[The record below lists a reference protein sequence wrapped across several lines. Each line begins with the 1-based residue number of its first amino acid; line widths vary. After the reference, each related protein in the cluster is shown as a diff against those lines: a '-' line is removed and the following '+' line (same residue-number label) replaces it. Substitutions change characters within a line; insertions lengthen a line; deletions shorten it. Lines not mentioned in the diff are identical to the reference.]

1 LSESLKQHWE
11 NVYETKDP
19 TRVSWHQGVPV
30 KSMALIRSTEIP
42 IEAPVIDVGGGA
54 STLVD
59 ILMNSQYSDI
69 SVMDISAAA
78 LAKAQERLGEAAGSV
93 TWIESEVTAF
103 EPLRRYY
110 LWHDRAVFHFLT
122 DERDV
127 RKYLDVLRT
136 ALIPRGH
143 FVLATFGP
151 EGPDRCSGL
160 GVQCYSIEKLTDLLQ
175 EDFEL
180 RTYELE
186 DHSTPT
192 GTVQQFL
199 YSWWQ
204 ARE

>member
-1 LSESLKQHWE
+1 LSEYVKQHWE
-11 NVYETKDP
+11 NVYENKDP
-19 TRVSWHQGVPV
+19 AQASWHQSVPA

-69 SVMDISAAA
+69 SVLDISTTA
-78 LAKAQERLGEAAGSV
+78 LAKGRERLGEAAGSV
-93 TWIESEVTAF
+93 TWIESDVTVF

-122 DERDV
+122 NDPDV

-136 ALIPRGH
+136 ALIPSGH

-160 GVQCYSIEKLTDLLQ
+160 PVQRYSIEQLTDLLQ
-175 EDFEL
+175 ADFEL

-186 DHSTPT
+186 DHLTPT
-192 GTVQQFL
+192 GTEQQFL

>member
-1 LSESLKQHWE
+1 MS
-11 NVYETKDP
+11 
-19 TRVSWHQGVPV
+19 
-30 KSMALIRSTEIP
+30 LIRSTGVP

-54 STLVD
+54 TTLAD
-59 ILMNSQYSDI
+59 ILLNSQYNDI
-69 SVMDISAAA
+69 SVMDISATA
-78 LAKAQERLGEAAGSV
+78 LAKAKERLGEAAASV
-93 TWIESEVTAF
+93 TWIEADVLAF

-122 DERDV
+122 DEPSVGR
-127 RKYLDVLRT
+127 YLDVLRT
-136 ALIPRGH
+136 ALIPGGH
-143 FVLATFGP
+143 FLLATFGP

-160 GVQCYSIEKLTDLLQ
+160 PVQRYSIERLTDLLQ

-180 RTYELE
+180 HAYELE

-204 ARE
+204 ARV

>member
-1 LSESLKQHWE
+1 MSESLKQHWE
-11 NVYETKDP
+11 NVYEAKDSTKA
-19 TRVSWHQGVPV
+19 SWHQGVPA
-30 KSMALIRSTEIP
+30 KSMALIRSTGVP
-42 IEAPVIDVGGGA
+42 VEAPIIDVGGGA

-59 ILMNSQYSDI
+59 ILLNSQYSDI

-78 LAKAQERLGEAAGSV
+78 LAKAQERLGEAADPV
-93 TWIESEVTAF
+93 TWIESDVTMF
-103 EPLRRYY
+103 EPMRRYY
-110 LWHDRAVFHFLT
+110 LWHDRAVLHFLT
-122 DERDV
+122 NEPSV

-136 ALIPRGH
+136 ALIPNGH

-151 EGPDRCSGL
+151 EGPVTCSGL
-160 GVQCYSIEKLTDLLQ
+160 DVQRYSIERLTDLLQ
-175 EDFEL
+175 ADFEL

-204 ARE
+204 AKE

>member
-1 LSESLKQHWE
+1 MSESLKQHWE
-11 NVYETKDP
+11 NVYETRDP
-19 TRVSWHQGVPV
+19 SKVSWHQGVPA

-42 IEAPVIDVGGGA
+42 IEAPVIDVGGGT

-78 LAKAQERLGEAAGSV
+78 LAKTRERLGEAAGSV

-122 DERDV
+122 DESDV

-136 ALIPRGH
+136 ALIPGGH

-151 EGPDRCSGL
+151 DGPDSCSGL
-160 GVQCYSIEKLTDLLQ
+160 AVQRYSIKQQTDLLQ
-175 EDFEL
+175 ADFEL

-204 ARE
+204 ARV

>member
-1 LSESLKQHWE
+1 MSELLKQHWE
-11 NVYETKDP
+11 KVYENKDP
-19 TRVSWHQGVPV
+19 AKASWHQDVPAR
-30 KSMALIRSTEIP
+30 SMAMIRSTGIP

-69 SVMDISAAA
+69 SVLDISATS
-78 LAKAQERLGEAAGSV
+78 LAKAKERLGEAAESV
-93 TWIESEVTAF
+93 SWIEADVTVF

-122 DERDV
+122 DTLRV

-136 ALIPRGH
+136 ALIPMGH

-151 EGPDRCSGL
+151 DGPDRCSGL
-160 GVQCYSIEKLTDLLQ
+160 DVQRYSVEQLTDLLQ
-175 EDFEL
+175 DDFEL

-199 YSWWQ
+199 YSWWE

>member
-1 LSESLKQHWE
+1 MSESLRQHWE
-11 NVYETKDP
+11 NVYGTKDP
-19 TRVSWHQGVPV
+19 TTASWHQDVPTR
-30 KSMALIRSTEIP
+30 SMALIRSTGIP
-42 IEAPVIDVGGGA
+42 VDAPIIDVGGGT
-54 STLVD
+54 STLVN

-69 SVMDISAAA
+69 SVLDISATA
-78 LAKAQERLGEAAGSV
+78 LAKAQERLGATAGSV
-93 TWIESEVTAF
+93 KWIESEVTAF

-122 DERDV
+122 DAPGV
-127 RKYLDVLRT
+127 MKYLDVLRT
-136 ALIPRGH
+136 GLIPRGY

-151 EGPDRCSGL
+151 EGPDSCSGL
-160 GVQCYSIEKLTDLLQ
+160 PVQRYSIDRLTDLLQ

-180 RTYELE
+180 QTYELE

-199 YSWWQ
+199 YSSWQ